1 MKRNQ
6 WRKGALGSGS
16 VGTMSPSHSTSL
28 ALALLLIS
36 AIAPCTGAPPFLDLS
51 TTENDKLMNQI
62 DNACSS
68 LLPEERPLR
77 TLNTLWDLCDW
88 MQGVL
93 PKSQEPEALETTKR
107 FLFHYTKPNTGLPD
121 GTSSVFHPLLQL
133 IPQLHNRRR
142 RRVASHE
149 TPRLIQSRGYFL
161 YRPRN
166 GRRSTEYVL
175 KK

>member
-6 WRKGALGSGS
+6 WRKGAWESASGS
-16 VGTMSPSHSTSL
+16 VGAMSPSHSTSL

-36 AIAPCTGAPPFLDLS
+36 AIPPCTGAPLFQDLS
-51 TTENDKLMNQI
+51 TTENDKLLNQI
-62 DNACSS
+62 DNVCSS

-77 TLNTLWDLCDW
+77 TLDTLWDLCDW

-93 PKSQEPEALETTKR
+93 TKAQDPEARETTKR
-107 FLFHYTKPNTGLPD
+107 FLFHYTKPNTGLPE
-121 GTSSVFHPLLQL
+121 GT
-133 IPQLHNRRR
+133 
-142 RRVASHE
+142 E

-166 GRRSTEYVL
+166 GRRSSEYV
-175 KK
+175 